1 MPTLLMCPHRSDLQS
16 LIRFHG
22 VAEGSLLD
30 RWGREPEWLSARVPY
45 LLGSDYGHDELD
57 YCRMLE
63 PHGGLLCDMCQDFGG
78 AATVALAELSVDL
91 RNHVLNGLSV
101 AQAAADTY
109 RGRMERFLEA
119 MRQHQD
125 AIDAYHRATRKGAP
139 EGPPRAAARAALQ
152 RSGAELNSMFRQELA
167 LLTTNWFPRAMMLV
181 SGKVLVPDRVRQI
194 PKISR
199 LDVRSKAQAWK
210 LAELARYAR
219 YLSRGVLVI
228 DLGRRIQNVYDVEQ
242 SGGDWRRQMAIEAA
256 GFGGASIAGA
266 ASTLVGAGA
275 IGAVAMLTPAGWA
288 LIVVGLAA
296 AGMAAAGSIAA
307 GLAAEE
313 FAREHYDDIVKFQ
326 GALP

>member
-1 MPTLLMCPHRSDLQS
+1 MHRVPMPTLLMCPHRSDLRALVQ
-16 LIRFHG
+16 FHG
-22 VAEGSLLD
+22 VPEGSLLD
-30 RWGREPEWLSARVPY
+30 RWGREPDWLSARVPY
-45 LLGSDYGHDELD
+45 LLGSDQGLDELD

-63 PHGGLLCDMCQDFGG
+63 PHGGLLCDMCQDFGP
-78 AATVALAELSVDL
+78 AATVGLAELTVDL
-91 RNHVLNGLSV
+91 RSHAVDGLSL

-152 RSGAELNSMFRQELA
+152 RSGAELSHMFRQELA

-181 SGKVLVPDRVRQI
+181 SGKVLVPDRVRQQ

-219 YLSRGVLVI
+219 YLSRGVLAI
-228 DLGRRIQNVYDVEQ
+228 DLGRRIHNVHDVEQ
-242 SGGDWRRQMAIEAA
+242 SGGDWYRQAFVEAGGFAA
-256 GFGGASIAGA
+256 GAG
-266 ASTLVGAGA
+266 TG
-275 IGAVAMLTPAGWA
+275 VALT
-288 LIVVGLAA
+288 
-296 AGMAAAGSIAA
+296 
-307 GLAAEE
+307 
-313 FAREHYDDIVKFQ
+313 
-326 GALP
+326 